1 MDSLSRIVLVC
12 LAASITPLASGGA
25 LKSTL
30 EVRLTTHLTSYS
42 RAGSAFR
49 CVVLRS
55 LESNG
60 VILIPR
66 GSVVTGSVRRAKAVG
81 LGIVRERATIDLSFA
96 EYLTPDGQTFPLH
109 ARLASIDNSRE
120 RVTHSG
126 QIRGVIA
133 ANDPNR
139 FIFGLWMRPSI
150 NQFSRSLIGL
160 TGASNQI
167 WSKLEMGPIGAVA
180 LFAIRYKMFPLAEPE
195 IHLPPGTDMK
205 LAVGLPQPTGEE
217 AAVPAAPKVA
227 PELADRIRREPFATE
242 RADGQ
247 PAPDIINVVFLGSE
261 QDLQY
266 AFSTAG
272 WYRADPATIRNFS
285 RMFGAF
291 NSMREYSSAPVSTL
305 LYSDVPPALVYE
317 KSLNSVAKRHHV
329 RIWQAGVVDGE
340 PVWLGAAT
348 HDIGIGF
355 NFRNASFTHKID
367 NRIDLERAKIV
378 TDLVFAGCSGAPA
391 QVERQAAAALSGN
404 NANALITDGAVAVL
418 DLQPCTAPADFDDS
432 PAPLPSRSKLKR
444 FTRRF
449 ILETRNY
456 IVRENCYYWGYRLIE
471 HKWEGR
477 ASDQ

>member
-1 MDSLSRIVLVC
+1 LIC
-12 LAASITPLASGGA
+12 IAAGITPLAPSA
-25 LKSTL
+25 VPNPSTL
-30 EVRLTTHLTSYS
+30 EVRLITQLTSYS
-42 RAGSAFR
+42 PAGSAVR
-49 CVVLRS
+49 CVVIRP

-60 VILIPR
+60 TILIPR

-81 LGIVRERATIDLSFA
+81 LGIVHERATIDLSFA
-96 EYLTPDGQTFPLH
+96 EYHTPDGQTFPLH
-109 ARLASIDNSRE
+109 ARLVSIDNSRE
-120 RVTHSG
+120 RVTRSG
-126 QIRGVIA
+126 RIQGVIA

-150 NQFSRSLIGL
+150 NLFSRSLIGL

-167 WSKLEMGPIGAVA
+167 WSKFEMGPIGAVA
-180 LFAIRYKMFPLAEPE
+180 LFALRYKMFPFAEPE

-205 LAVGLPQPTGEE
+205 LAVSPPPSTGAE
-217 AAVPAAPKVA
+217 ATAPPAPRTA
-227 PELADRIRREPFATE
+227 PELGEWIRQQPFATE

-247 PAPDIINVVFLGSE
+247 PAQDIINVAFLGSE
-261 QDLQY
+261 RDLQD

-272 WYRADPATIRNFS
+272 WYRADPATIRNYS

-305 LYSDVPPALVYE
+305 LYSDVPPAIVYE

-340 PVWLGAAT
+340 TVWLGAAT

-355 NFRNASFTHKID
+355 NFRGANFTHKID

-378 TDLVFAGCSGAPA
+378 TDLVFAGCSGTPA
-391 QVERQAAAALSGN
+391 KVERQAAAALSGE
-404 NANALITDGAVAVL
+404 NANALVTDGAVAVL
-418 DLQPCTAPADFDDS
+418 ELQPCTGTADLDDS
-432 PAPLPSRSKLKR
+432 PAPLPSRNELKR

-456 IVRENCYYWGYRLIE
+456 VVRENFYYWGYRLIE
-471 HKWEGR
+471 RTWNKQ
-477 ASDQ
+477 ASRDQ